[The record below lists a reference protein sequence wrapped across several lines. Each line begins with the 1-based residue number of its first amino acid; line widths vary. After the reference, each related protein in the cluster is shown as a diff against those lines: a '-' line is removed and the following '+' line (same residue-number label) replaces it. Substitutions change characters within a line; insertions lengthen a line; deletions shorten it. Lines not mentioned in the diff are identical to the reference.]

1 MLRQLL
7 RNSLLGLQKIN
18 RGILK
23 ITASEIK
30 RYHVS
35 SPDYDETETM
45 KQKLADLRN
54 TRKPIYLTS
63 LEFDEI
69 LKWKLRSQYGR
80 QQDARKVNTE
90 EIIRSVTGLALNIS
104 HIDQDYKLELQIGI
118 LSSIRG
124 VGIPFASA
132 ILALIFPGEY
142 AVIDFRVWRQVF
154 GYDATSFTVSDYK
167 KYMKVLRNFSNEL
180 GWPVQEVD
188 LAIWTYDL
196 KNSS

>member
-1 MLRQLL
+1 LRQLL

-63 LEFDEI
+63 LEFEEI

-90 EIIRSVTGLALNIS
+90 EIIRYVTGLALNIS
-104 HIDQDYKLELQIGI
+104 HINQDYKLELQIGI

-167 KYMKVLRNFSNEL
+167 KYMKVLRNFSTEL

-196 KNSS
+196 KNNS